1 MENTDL
7 NKLLQPW
14 VEMVNKKDIEL
25 YIARLEAGFRLNT
38 LDNIKKLA
46 INLKEQGRNINLD
59 MLIEQIDFQEQEIKR
74 ITEDY
79 IKANFS

>member
-1 MENTDL
+1 MDNTDL
-7 NKLLQPW
+7 SKLLQPW